1 MHPVIL
7 VLIFIVAA
15 LVGYKLISNVPSL
28 LHTPLMSGMNALS
41 GVTILGALAAT
52 GAKVI
57 VYYIPGVTGMTA
69 NLDNLRALLDIP
81 GDRRVRLIICLGYA
95 AETGAP
101 RPKNRKP
108 LDAVVTLR

>member
-52 GAKVI
+52 AR
-57 VYYIPGVTGMTA
+57 PSP
-69 NLDNLRALLDIP
+69 R
-81 GDRRVRLIICLGYA
+81 A
-95 AETGAP
+95 AESWVSW
-101 RPKNRKP
+101 P
-108 LDAVVTLR
+108 LSWPC